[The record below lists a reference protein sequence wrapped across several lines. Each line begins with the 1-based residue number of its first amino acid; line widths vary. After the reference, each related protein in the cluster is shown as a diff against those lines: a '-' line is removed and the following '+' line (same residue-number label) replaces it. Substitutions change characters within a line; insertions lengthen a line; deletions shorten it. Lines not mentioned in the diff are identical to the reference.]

1 LAAAGGEIHPAEIE
15 TIRIVA
21 QHAGVNDDRLGE
33 IWSWVKHGLEW
44 MSEGPRLVE
53 VPLKGD

>member
-1 LAAAGGEIHPAEIE
+1 LAAADGEIHPAEIE

-33 IWSWVKHGLEW
+33 IWS
-44 MSEGPRLVE
+44 
-53 VPLKGD
+53 